1 MMTTA
6 AGVIANFAQA
16 ACRSPSIRRG
26 VQIMSATGLATFAET
41 VQLSNQWLDELMRA
55 VCVRRGRRPPN
66 ENRTQRCSRI

>member
-1 MMTTA
+1 
-6 AGVIANFAQA
+6 
-16 ACRSPSIRRG
+16 
-26 VQIMSATGLATFAET
+26 MSATGLATFAET